1 MFDQYVSK
9 RGITV
14 AINRTLNRLIYYL
27 YLLFYYVYYVIA
39 KFDSIYG
46 NVLETDFELMNCV
59 S

>member
-27 YLLFYYVYYVIA
+27 YLLFYYFYYVIA